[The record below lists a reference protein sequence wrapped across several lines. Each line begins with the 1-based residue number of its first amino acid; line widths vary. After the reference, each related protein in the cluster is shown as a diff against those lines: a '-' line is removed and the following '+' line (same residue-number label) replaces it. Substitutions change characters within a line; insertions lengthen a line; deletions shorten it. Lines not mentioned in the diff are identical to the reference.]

1 MEQED
6 GSFTLGEELLARIEI
21 DNILAEKH
29 EELYA
34 EDEKY
39 DNKDVHTDVTEL
51 GVGFGERVGITLA
64 MKLHITR

>member
-34 EDEKY
+34 EEELNDS
-39 DNKDVHTDVTEL
+39 KDIQK
-51 GVGFGERVGITLA
+51 GVGIGERVGITLA
-64 MKLHITR
+64 NETAITRRVHGT